1 MKRVR
6 AIILAVLVLATA
18 MTAMAVGS
26 AVKSQVLTLTI
37 GTNSATDVSADLIGV
52 DGYIKEI
59 KIIGSTNTGTGA
71 LSVVAIQSDTNFAN
85 VTLLTETNV
94 SDEITTR
101 PRFSFTGVG
110 GGGLLTGTVAE
121 AYLAVGDTVRFL
133 CTTSTVTGVTYKA
146 LIKWE
151 KPSN

>member
-1 MKRVR
+1 MKQSK
-6 AIILAVLVLATA
+6 AIIFALLVIATA
-18 MTAMAVGS
+18 TGVMAVGS
-26 AVKSQVLTLTI
+26 AVRSQVLTITI
-37 GTNSATDVSADLIGV
+37 GTDSALDVSQDLIGV

-59 KIIGSTNTGTGA
+59 KLIGSTNTGTGA
-71 LSVVAIQSDTNFAN
+71 LSIVVIQSDTSFGN

-94 SDEITTR
+94 SGEITVR
-101 PRFSFTGVG
+101 PRIDNSNIG
-110 GGGLLTGTVAE
+110 GGALTGDQPE